1 MPNNFILT
9 QTGLTLRDIE
19 KIGLSPKN
27 FITLLAL
34 AFLALIPT
42 LFKKKYEE
50 VPQNDPLSE
59 EAPKVLW
66 LCQIIYNG
74 FSIDFL

>member
-42 LFKKKYEE
+42 LFKKKYEQ
-50 VPQNDPLSE
+50 VPQTDPLS
-59 EAPKVLW
+59 
-66 LCQIIYNG
+66 
-74 FSIDFL
+74 